1 MPEDNKLVPGQ
12 NGTNGAVELIPASS
26 RLPAW
31 DLSPREPHLYDYL
44 LILRKHQWLILSF
57 LLAVVTI
64 VTITTFRMQSVYVAT
79 ARIEID
85 RENGSILP
93 FQGMESYD
101 YMMDTENYIET
112 QSKILTSETLALKT
126 IRSSGLGARP
136 EYASPNGP
144 SEAVAVGSLE
154 NQKRP
159 PELGAFLGS
168 LGVKRVPN
176 SRLMDVSFESTD
188 PQFAARIV
196 NEHIKNFEQQNIQ
209 ARYDE
214 TNQATSWL
222 QGELD
227 ELKIKVQDSED
238 RRIAYERK
246 NQIWTLD
253 DKQSI
258 TTQRLADV
266 NRAYTDAQQER
277 MKKEAF
283 YQFAK
288 AGDINEVPQL
298 RDNPVLQGLINKRE
312 TLAEDYTEAVNQYGP
327 NFPRVQRLQAQ
338 LKDLDQLIQK
348 ENQNTLSR
356 IENEYREAKQREI
369 MMLQAL
375 DDQKVEA
382 NQMAERLVEYNI
394 LKREAEANKA
404 LYDGLMTKLKEVS
417 ISSAL
422 QSSNIRVVD
431 PAMIPAYP
439 SRPAKA
445 RNIALAFIVGLVGGI
460 GLALLREYL
469 DNTVK
474 TPDDIETLARLPSLA
489 VVPQF
494 GASNGNGSRKRLL
507 QGISTNGH
515 DKRIELVAQH
525 LPKSQMSEAFRA
537 LRTSLLLSQ
546 PGRPPQVILVTSAL
560 PREGKTTA
568 AANLAVTL
576 AQLGDKTV
584 LVDADLRKPG
594 VGRLLNLGGGK
605 YAGFSSYLAGV
616 SSLDLVTIQ
625 HPSVPNLSAIPTGPL
640 PPNPADLLSS
650 SKLAEAIAELRSK
663 FKFIVI
669 DSPPI
674 MAATDA
680 VILSVKTDGVLLVV
694 RSGETPKEAFTRTRD
709 LLISVKCHIL
719 GVVLNAVDSS
729 APDYYYSYRYYPY
742 SYGYGPQEAGEFPH
756 AHDHAHHDHA
766 HDANLAHEAEEESS
780 VSERST
786 RDRDDDQVL

>member
-1 MPEDNKLVPGQ
+1 
-12 NGTNGAVELIPASS
+12 
-26 RLPAW
+26 LPNW

-64 VTITTFRMQSVYVAT
+64 VAIATFRMQAVYVAT

-101 YMMDTENYIET
+101 FMMDLENYIET
-112 QSKILTSETLALKT
+112 QSKILTSETLALQT
-126 IRSSGLGARP
+126 IRSTGLGARP

-144 SEAVAVGSLE
+144 SEALAIGSLE

-188 PQFAARIV
+188 PQLAARTV
-196 NEHIKNFEQQNIQ
+196 NEHIKNFQEQNIRG
-209 ARYDE
+209 RYDE
-214 TNQATSWL
+214 TTRATTWL
-222 QGELD
+222 RDELD
-227 ELKIKVQDSED
+227 ELKIKVQESED
-238 RRIAYERK
+238 KRIAYERK

-253 DKQSI
+253 DKSNI

-266 NRAYTDAQQER
+266 NRALTDAQQER
-277 MKKEAF
+277 MKKEAL
-283 YQFAK
+283 YEFAK
-288 AGDINEVPQL
+288 AGDIADVPQL
-298 RDNPVLQGLINKRE
+298 RDSVVLQSLMQKRQGTSE
-312 TLAEDYTEAVNQYGP
+312 EYNDALSQYGP
-327 NFPRVQRLQAQ
+327 NFPKVQRLQAQ
-338 LKDLDQLIQK
+338 LKDIDQLIQK
-348 ENQNTLSR
+348 ENVNTLSR
-356 IENEYREAKQREI
+356 IETDYREARQREI
-369 MMLQAL
+369 MLTQAL
-375 DDQKVEA
+375 DVQKGEA
-382 NQMAERLVEYNI
+382 NEMAERMVEYNI
-394 LKREAEANKA
+394 LKREAEANKV
-404 LYDGLMTKLKEVS
+404 LYDGLMTKLKEVG
-417 ISSAL
+417 ISAAL

-445 RNIALAFIVGLVGGI
+445 RNIALAFLVGLVGGI
-460 GLALLREYL
+460 GLALMREYL

-494 GASNGNGSRKRLL
+494 VGSNGNGNSRKRLL

-546 PGRPPQVILVTSAL
+546 PGHPPQVILVTSAL

-576 AQLGDKTV
+576 AQLGDSTV

-594 VGRLLNLGGGK
+594 VGRLLNLGGNK

-616 SSLDLVTIQ
+616 SSLDLVIVP
-625 HPSVPNLSAIPTGPL
+625 HPEIPNLAAIPTGPL

-650 SKLAEAIAELRSK
+650 NKLAEAIAELRKK
-663 FKFIVI
+663 FKFVVI
-669 DSPPI
+669 DSPPV

-680 VILSVKTDGVLLVV
+680 VILSVQTDGVLLVV

-709 LLISVKCHIL
+709 LLVSVKCHIL

-742 SYGYGPQEAGEFPH
+742 SYGYGPQEAADP
-756 AHDHAHHDHA
+756 
-766 HDANLAHEAEEESS
+766 AHEHEHHREAVSESS
-780 VSERST
+780 S
-786 RDRDDDQVL
+786 RDRDDDQAL

>member
-1 MPEDNKLVPGQ
+1 MAEDNKLVPRE
-12 NGTNGAVELIPASS
+12 NGANGVVELIPPSS
-26 RLPAW
+26 RLPNW

-64 VTITTFRMQSVYVAT
+64 VSIATFRMQSVYVAT

-93 FQGMESYD
+93 FQGVDTYD
-101 YMMDTENYIET
+101 YMMDDNYIET
-112 QSKILTSETLALKT
+112 QSKILTSETLALQT

-136 EYASPNGP
+136 EFSSPNGP
-144 SEAVAVGSLE
+144 SEAVAIGSLE

-159 PELGAFLGS
+159 PELAAFLGS
-168 LGVKRVPN
+168 LGVRRVPN
-176 SRLMDVSFESTD
+176 SRLLDVSFESTD
-188 PQFAARIV
+188 PQLAARTV
-196 NEHIKNFEQQNIQ
+196 NEHIHNFQDQNIKG
-209 ARYDE
+209 RYEE
-214 TNQATSWL
+214 TTRATAWL
-222 QGELD
+222 NDQLN
-227 ELKIKVQDSED
+227 ELKIKVQESED
-238 RRIAYERK
+238 KRIAYERQ

-253 DKQSI
+253 DKSNI
-258 TTQRLADV
+258 TTQRLADI
-266 NRAYTDAQQER
+266 NKALTDAQDDR
-277 MKKEAF
+277 MRKEAL
-283 YQFAK
+283 YEFAK
-288 AGDINEVPQL
+288 AGDIADVPAL
-298 RDNPVLQGLINKRE
+298 RDNAVLQGLNQKRE
-312 TLAEDYTEAVNQYGP
+312 TVYEDYQDALNQYGP
-327 NFPRVQRLQAQ
+327 NFPKVLRLQAQ
-338 LKDLDQLIQK
+338 VKDIDDLIQK
-348 ENQNTLSR
+348 ENHNTLRR
-356 IENEYREAKQREI
+356 IESDYREARQRENL
-369 MMLQAL
+369 MMQAL
-375 DDQKVEA
+375 DEQKVEA
-382 NQMAERLVEYNI
+382 NKLAQRLVEYNI
-394 LKREAEANKA
+394 LKREAEADKT
-404 LYDGLMTKLKEVS
+404 LYDGLMTKLKEVD

-422 QSSNIRVVD
+422 RSSNIRVID

-445 RNIALAFIVGLVGGI
+445 RNIALAFLVGLVGGI

-494 GASNGNGSRKRLL
+494 TGSNGNNSRKHLL
-507 QGISTNGH
+507 KSIATANGH
-515 DKRIELVAQH
+515 EKRIELVAQH

-546 PGRPPQVILVTSAL
+546 PSRPPQVILVTSAL

-576 AQLGDKTV
+576 AQLGDHTV

-594 VGRLLNLGGGK
+594 VGRLLNLNGGK
-605 YAGFSSYLAGV
+605 YAGLSSYLAGV
-616 SSLDLVTIQ
+616 SSLDLVTVP
-625 HPSVPNLSAIPTGPL
+625 HPAIPNLAAIPTGPL

-650 SKLAEAIAELRSK
+650 NKLAEGIAELRTK
-663 FKFIVI
+663 FKFVVI

-680 VILSVKTDGVLLVV
+680 VILSVQTDGVLLVV

-709 LLISVKCHIL
+709 LLTSVKCHML

-742 SYGYGPQEAGEFPH
+742 SYGYGPQEAAELSSERDQL
-756 AHDHAHHDHA
+756 AEAVSEKSK
-766 HDANLAHEAEEESS
+766 HDA
-780 VSERST
+780 
-786 RDRDDDQVL
+786 DDDQVL